1 MASIVNPNLPANLPT
16 NWTNTQYISANGTE
30 VGLSAQHGYNYLMQQ
45 VNAAQGA
52 VNTLAT
58 QAQSDI
64 SGLQNE
70 VDQATQD
77 IEQLQSSSANATASI
92 SGNTF
97 AITGPADAQSVTF
110 TTPAAWSSAYSY
122 TYNGSPITLT
132 DLNGDPVTNGWAAN
146 VPVTFRLV
154 GNKAYFSGA
163 TGPTG
168 PQGNVGPQGETGPAG
183 PGVAVGGTAGQ
194 FLKKVSGA
202 NYDTQW
208 VTPTAADVGAVP
220 TTRTIN
226 GIPLSSD
233 VNLGIPR
240 TCRFVVGTST
250 NGWTANDCDYLC
262 DGTADDVE
270 INAALQALPSTGGEV
285 ILLDGVYKP
294 SDRILIYQNN
304 TILSG
309 ASYETTI
316 LQKNWETDAEDFV
329 ITATGFNKNFCIRNL
344 TIDGNKSVFTESGGC
359 GIIISY
365 KSNAVIDSCQ
375 IINNSNVGVLCNSYS
390 GNIKIINSIFGNQA
404 RDISTSTSTSSSN
417 GSLIIQN
424 NIFNGSSY
432 AINALS
438 GMENALISNNVMTN
452 NSRYT
457 FQIISGKNVVFSN
470 NRITGYGSMGI
481 YINAT
486 LCTIFGNNVY
496 LGTGQSSDYTS
507 SQNTIF
513 AGNTSSNNLIFG
525 NNIMGKN
532 YIDNGTNNTW
542 ANNKFE

>member
-30 VGLSAQHGYNYLMQQ
+30 AGLSAQHGYNYLMQQ
-45 VNAAQGA
+45 VNAVQGA

-154 GNKAYFSGA
+154 GSKAYFSGA

-168 PQGNVGPQGETGPAG
+168 PQGNVGPQGEPGPAG
-183 PGVAVGGTAGQ
+183 PGVAVGGTTGQ
-194 FLKKVSGA
+194 FLIKASAA

-208 VTPTAADVGAVP
+208 STPTAADVGAVP
-220 TTRTIN
+220 TTRTVN

-294 SDRILIYQNN
+294 SDSILIYQNN

-309 ASYETTI
+309 VSYETTI
-316 LQKNWETDAEDFV
+316 LQKNWETDAEDFI
-329 ITATGFNKNFCIRNL
+329 ITATGSNKNFCIRNL

-359 GIIISY
+359 GITISY
-365 KSNAVIDSCQ
+365 RSNVAIDSCQ
-375 IINNSNVGVLCNSYS
+375 IINNSNAGVVCNSYS
-390 GNIKIINSIFGNQA
+390 GNIRIINSIFGNQST
-404 RDISTSTSTSSSN
+404 DISTSTSTSSSN
-417 GSLIIQN
+417 GNLIIQN

-432 AINALS
+432 AIDALS

-452 NSRYT
+452 NSAYA
-457 FQIISGKNVVFSN
+457 FQIVSGQNVVFSN

-481 YINAT
+481 YIGAT

-513 AGNTSSNNLIFG
+513 TNNSSSNNLIIG

-532 YIDNGTNNTW
+532 YVDNGTNNTW
-542 ANNKFE
+542 ANNKYN